1 MELPLLNLGDIPVK
15 GLIVLPED
23 GCVEGAFVDKR
34 VVKSNADI
42 STVTIFTAK
51 TWSAQREE
59 TGSGAEDP
67 MKNQWEIRVTFN

>member
-1 MELPLLNLGDIPVK
+1 MLNLGDIPVK

-42 STVTIFTAK
+42 STVTILPLKLDLLNVKKQAAGLK
-51 TWSAQREE
+51 IQ
-59 TGSGAEDP
+59 
-67 MKNQWEIRVTFN
+67 

>member
-1 MELPLLNLGDIPVK
+1 MELPLLNLEDIPVK

-23 GCVEGAFVDKR
+23 GCVDKR

-59 TGSGAEDP
+59 TGSRAEDP

>member
-51 TWSAQREE
+51 T
-59 TGSGAEDP
+59 
-67 MKNQWEIRVTFN
+67 